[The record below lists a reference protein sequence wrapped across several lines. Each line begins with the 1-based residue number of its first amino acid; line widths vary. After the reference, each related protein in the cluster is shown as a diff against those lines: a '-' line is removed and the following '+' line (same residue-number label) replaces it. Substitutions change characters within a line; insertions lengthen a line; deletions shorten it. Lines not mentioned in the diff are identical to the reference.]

1 MDDTINNSNEM
12 DNDAMHWS
20 YWWDKIP
27 IWDGDFADY
36 QDIEDI
42 YNTLMCFLCVICAG
56 LAAGLTMGLLSLDIT
71 KLEIKA
77 MIGSDIE
84 KKSALIIIPIVKQ
97 HHLLLV
103 TLLLF
108 NSLANE
114 ALPVFLGSLVPN
126 YLAILISVTLIL
138 FFGEILPS
146 AFFTGPGQLEMAA
159 KMSPLVT
166 SLMVIFW
173 PIAYPISR
181 ALDKVFGEEETSSY
195 MSRDELHAL
204 MTLQQGKEDDS
215 GIKVDVET
223 SSISQYEVQML
234 TGILKLTKVTV
245 AEVMI
250 PIDSVFKLSNHV
262 VLDSAALQ
270 SILNSGFS
278 RIPVYK
284 NNNNK
289 HILGYLLVK
298 SLAIIDPH
306 EGVGINKIPLRQ
318 PIFVRPNLPLLDML
332 NIFKTGRSHLALVST
347 DPIDNNNFSEHI
359 LGMVTLED
367 VMEKMLQHDI
377 TDETDVVSSGSSN
390 KVNTT
395 LVYHQVNKHRLS
407 GGNNHEADSSSSQE
421 FLPIIEKKRASPI
434 SFAQGLFNGTK
445 YDRLPSSNNYE
456 LPTYGATTSTND

>member
-1 MDDTINNSNEM
+1 MDDTINNSNEL
-12 DNDAMHWS
+12 HWS
-20 YWWDKIP
+20 YWWDRIP

-278 RIPVYK
+278 RSLTLFS
-284 NNNNK
+284 
-289 HILGYLLVK
+289 HSLTHLLTH
-298 SLAIIDPH
+298 SLTQDT
-306 EGVGINKIPLRQ
+306 GVQKQ
-318 PIFVRPNLPLLDML
+318 
-332 NIFKTGRSHLALVST
+332 
-347 DPIDNNNFSEHI
+347 
-359 LGMVTLED
+359 
-367 VMEKMLQHDI
+367 Q
-377 TDETDVVSSGSSN
+377 
-390 KVNTT
+390 
-395 LVYHQVNKHRLS
+395 Q
-407 GGNNHEADSSSSQE
+407 
-421 FLPIIEKKRASPI
+421 
-434 SFAQGLFNGTK
+434 
-445 YDRLPSSNNYE
+445 
-456 LPTYGATTSTND
+456 